1 MGDTNEASNAS
12 VETEDE
18 EELLVASTNTVTQ
31 EETVMIQNVN
41 TLPTTILYNT
51 KIVNDASI
59 PAVGTMMRP
68 HWNMKITT
76 QTFFIPKIN
85 GIKTLQA
92 KIVILCRHHLL
103 LSLIFLFLSINISVV
118 VISGVPGV
126 IVGVNVAGVVVNADR
141 NNGLVQEELNPVD
154 QQL

>member
-1 MGDTNEASNAS
+1 
-12 VETEDE
+12 
-18 EELLVASTNTVTQ
+18 
-31 EETVMIQNVN
+31 
-41 TLPTTILYNT
+41 
-51 KIVNDASI
+51 
-59 PAVGTMMRP
+59 MRP